1 LIDEQ
6 TINKIIPP
14 SIPLTEL
21 ENKRVNFLLEVS
33 DNKNN
38 TLYRQIIENQ
48 IKTDIEIFS
57 DEPKESISRK
67 ELSEIKGVFSVVIPD
82 QPEAEN
88 LDIFKSRDFTGKA
101 RESILE
107 DTNKIFHLNLKSKEA
122 NNSK

>member
-1 LIDEQ
+1 
-6 TINKIIPP
+6 
-14 SIPLTEL
+14 
-21 ENKRVNFLLEVS
+21 
-33 DNKNN
+33 
-38 TLYRQIIENQ
+38 
-48 IKTDIEIFS
+48 
-57 DEPKESISRK
+57 
-67 ELSEIKGVFSVVIPD
+67 VVIPD